1 MGISM
6 TPLALMAP
14 AKLNLF
20 LHINGR
26 RDDGYHE
33 LETLFTFLDYG
44 DELIFTLTDEDAIAI
59 VGSPAD
65 IKLEDNLIYKAAQL
79 LLGHRQLHAGVQ
91 INLEKKLPMG
101 GGVGGGSSDA
111 ATTLLALNSLWKCD
125 LSIDALADLGVKLG
139 ADVPVFVR
147 GYSAHAHGI
156 GEHLEKITLEEKF
169 YLVVSPGVH
178 VSTALIFQHPDL
190 PRDTA
195 KLKGELNLLNTRND
209 CESLVKKLYPEV
221 EKTLEWLL
229 KYAPSKMTGTG
240 ACCFAEFDTR
250 EAAERVLQQ
259 LPDIWQ
265 GFVAKSV
272 NCSPVHTQLN
282 IHLKDEVNV

>member
-1 MGISM
+1 M

-44 DELIFTLTDEDAIAI
+44 DELIFTLTDEDAITI
-59 VGSPAD
+59 VGSPTD

>member
-1 MGISM
+1 M

-26 RDDGYHE
+26 REDGYHE

-44 DELIFTLTDEDAIAI
+44 DELIFTLTDEDAITI

-147 GYSAHAHGI
+147 GYCAHAHGI

>member
-1 MGISM
+1 M

-44 DELIFTLTDEDAIAI
+44 DELIFTLTDEDAITI
-59 VGSPAD
+59 VGSPTD

-156 GEHLEKITLEEKF
+156 GEHLEKISLQEKF